1 MRHPKSKEIIASS
14 AEENPSY
21 DESGSQNM
29 QNPWK
34 NKQKTKSFK
43 KNHSLDRLNSESRNS
58 HDSRTPTQYISN
70 PNPASY
76 YANGKDKNL
85 YHSPNNSW
93 FPPNPHLDLYKPN
106 TYINPQYNI
115 PTPYTN
121 FTNFQTVV
129 SPPLSNLQT
138 LNSPQAIHPMNY
150 PMFSPNYMPNMQKM
164 GNNFN
169 NYPMMSPPPGN
180 YNFIGSPQYIKHTGF
195 MMPPQQN
202 NYNSPQYV
210 MNSPQMPAFTQGQM
224 NGFMGN
230 QTPIIINNNVVSPT
244 KKINGNANNNN
255 YFTTQNKE
263 TATYVKIKDEIKKK
277 DLSKSMSE
285 NNFETK
291 KTTTN
296 DEMAENLKSDNRENY
311 INVKSTES
319 LKEKDTIPNN
329 YNRTSAKPPLK
340 SSQNVNKTDRNE
352 KNERISCKTNE
363 NFTISDDKSNQ
374 KTLAELFLEKKGKMV
389 EKLKRK
395 DSEKLKEKD
404 ITNNETALK
413 RSKEDILKQRKELMS
428 NFRKSNKRNS
438 PTKSSEK
445 NRNLRPMGVSENPFE
460 KSNGNLKE
468 DRKKTAVSMEKSN
481 VLQRLAMGIKPKVGF
496 FKFFYR
502 NVEFLDLKK
511 RNVRIDE

>member
-1 MRHPKSKEIIASS
+1 
-14 AEENPSY
+14 
-21 DESGSQNM
+21 
-29 QNPWK
+29 
-34 NKQKTKSFK
+34 
-43 KNHSLDRLNSESRNS
+43 
-58 HDSRTPTQYISN
+58 
-70 PNPASY
+70 
-76 YANGKDKNL
+76 
-85 YHSPNNSW
+85 
-93 FPPNPHLDLYKPN
+93 
-106 TYINPQYNI
+106 
-115 PTPYTN
+115 
-121 FTNFQTVV
+121 
-129 SPPLSNLQT
+129 
-138 LNSPQAIHPMNY
+138 
-150 PMFSPNYMPNMQKM
+150 
-164 GNNFN
+164 
-169 NYPMMSPPPGN
+169 
-180 YNFIGSPQYIKHTGF
+180 
-195 MMPPQQN
+195 
-202 NYNSPQYV
+202 
-210 MNSPQMPAFTQGQM
+210 
-224 NGFMGN
+224 
-230 QTPIIINNNVVSPT
+230 
-244 KKINGNANNNN
+244 
-255 YFTTQNKE
+255 
-263 TATYVKIKDEIKKK
+263 
-277 DLSKSMSE
+277 MSE